1 MVVDASSDKAAMVRI
16 RMALSHPCPILG
28 GMEIETSD

>member
-1 MVVDASSDKAAMVRI
+1 MVVDASPDKAAMVGV
-16 RMALSHPCPILG
+16 RMALSHPCRILG